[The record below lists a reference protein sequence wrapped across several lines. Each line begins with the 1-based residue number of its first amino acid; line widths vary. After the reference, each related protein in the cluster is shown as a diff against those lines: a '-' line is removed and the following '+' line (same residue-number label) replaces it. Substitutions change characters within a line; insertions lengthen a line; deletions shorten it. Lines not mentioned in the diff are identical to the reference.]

1 MSGVWDRERWWRPKL
16 LCYMPYTLKCRSERW
31 RGCHSCRDGDQDALV
46 NGDRE
51 TVNLAGE
58 LAYTDE
64 MPAASR
70 IDRG

>member
-1 MSGVWDRERWWRPKL
+1 MVETQAPL
-16 LCYMPYTLKCRSERW
+16 LYAPECHSEGW
-31 RGCHSCRDGDQDALV
+31 RGCHRCREGDQDALV

-64 MPAASR
+64 MPAASG